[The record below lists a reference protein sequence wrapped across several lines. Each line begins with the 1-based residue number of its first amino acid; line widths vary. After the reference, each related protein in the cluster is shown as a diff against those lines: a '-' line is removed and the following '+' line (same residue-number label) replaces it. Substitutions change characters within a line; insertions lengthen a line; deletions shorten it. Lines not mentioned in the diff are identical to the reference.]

1 MGKRR
6 TELQKPNMLLSD
18 LELEANFFVP
28 VTVSQPVDE
37 SADRVTVLR
46 SDREEP
52 ALRDAI
58 GTNVK

>member
-6 TELQKPNMLLSD
+6 TELTKPNMLLSD

-37 SADRVTVLR
+37 SADLVTVLG
-46 SDREEP
+46 SDREEA

-58 GTNVK
+58 GSNVE

>member
-6 TELQKPNMLLSD
+6 TELTKPNMLLSD

-37 SADRVTVLR
+37 SADLVTVLG
-46 SDREEP
+46 SDREEG
-52 ALRDAI
+52 ALRGAI
-58 GTNVK
+58 GSNVG